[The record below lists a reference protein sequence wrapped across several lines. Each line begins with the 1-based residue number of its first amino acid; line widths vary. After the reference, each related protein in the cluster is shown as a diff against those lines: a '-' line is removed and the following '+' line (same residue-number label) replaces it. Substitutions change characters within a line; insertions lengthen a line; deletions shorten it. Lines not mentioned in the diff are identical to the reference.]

1 MIRLPDEKSCFL
13 SNSTDY
19 VPKPADL
26 VKLLVSAR
34 RYRRGWGGGGG
45 GGGREKR
52 RGQKGRNACYKNRAI
67 RITPTDF
74 RVIEL

>member
-34 RYRRGWGGGGG
+34 EWLTYS
-45 GGGREKR
+45 
-52 RGQKGRNACYKNRAI
+52 
-67 RITPTDF
+67 ITYQLT
-74 RVIEL
+74 